1 MKAIQEISSL
11 RFIFI
16 IAIFLHHTLAYTGG
30 GYLGVEFFFILGGFV
45 MTLGYKDRVSGSA
58 FSYKSFIFR
67 RIAKY
72 YPLHWLCL
80 AAILILFLFTGEFGK
95 DKLGPLMLN
104 AALLQSWIPVK
115 KVYFSFNAPSW
126 YLSSMLF
133 LVAVFPVLLKGL
145 TAILKSKAWTI
156 VFLAALFSAYLA
168 LFATLKDE
176 YRHFG
181 LYINPLVRLVDYIL
195 GILSAFL
202 FLSLRDGQKVPASAA
217 VPLRILMYGSL
228 GVLILL
234 SIVLP
239 TRYLMCS
246 LIFAPLVC
254 ALLILVSLEPVGGRS
269 VFSWK
274 PLVFLGGFSFEIY
287 MIHGVC
293 LRYFDYLKNNFTEIN
308 EKLLYVPVYLAL
320 TLLLAIACRKLFVVP
335 VSRYLIGSD
344 GAR

>member
-16 IAIFLHHTLAYTGG
+16 IAIFLHHTIAYTGG

-45 MTLGYKDRVSGSA
+45 MTLGYKDRVLRSE
-58 FSYKSFIFR
+58 FSYKGFIFR

-80 AAILILFLFTGEFGK
+80 AAILTLMLLTGEFGK
-95 DKLGPLMLN
+95 NKVGPLFLN
-104 AALLQSWIPVK
+104 AALLQSWVPIK
-115 KVYFSFNAPSW
+115 SVYFSFNAPSW

-133 LVAVFPVLLKGL
+133 LVAVFPLLLKGIE
-145 TAILKSKAWTI
+145 AILKSKRWTA
-156 VFLAALFSAYLA
+156 VFLIALMGAYLV
-168 LFATLKDE
+168 LFVTLKDE
-176 YRHFG
+176 SRHFW
-181 LYINPLVRLVDYIL
+181 LYINPLVRLMDYIL
-195 GILSAFL
+195 GILSACL
-202 FLSLRDGQKVPASAA
+202 FLSLKGKIRGSSA
-217 VPLRILMYGSL
+217 VLLRILMYASL
-228 GVLILL
+228 ALLIFL
-234 SIVLP
+234 SIVLE

-254 ALLILVSLEPVGGRS
+254 VLLILVSLEPVGRRS

-293 LRYFDYLKNNFTEIN
+293 LRYFDFIKNNYIGIDD
-308 EKLLYVPVYLAL
+308 KLLYVPVYLLL
-320 TLLLAIACRKLFVVP
+320 TVLLAIACRKLFVVP
-335 VSRYLIGSD
+335 VSRYLLGTD

>member
-16 IAIFLHHTLAYTGG
+16 IAIFLHHTVSYTGG

-80 AAILILFLFTGEFGK
+80 AAILVLFMFTGEFGK
-95 DKLGPLMLN
+95 DRPGPLMLN

-133 LVAVFPVLLKGL
+133 LVAVFPVLLKGI
-145 TAILKSKAWTI
+145 TAILKSKLWTI
-156 VFLAALFSAYLA
+156 VFLAALFSAYMV
-168 LFATLKDE
+168 LFVTLKDE

-195 GILSAFL
+195 GILSAFI
-202 FLSLRDGQKVPASAA
+202 FLSLNNGQKVPASAA
-217 VPLRILMYGSL
+217 VPLRILMYGCL
-228 GVLILL
+228 GLLILL

-269 VFSWK
+269 VFSRK

>member
-16 IAIFLHHTLAYTGG
+16 IAIFLHHTIAYTGG
-30 GYLGVEFFFILGGFV
+30 GYLGVEFFFVLGGFV
-45 MTLGYKDRVSGSA
+45 MTLGYKDRVLGSE
-58 FSYKSFIFR
+58 FSYKGFIFR

-80 AAILILFLFTGEFGK
+80 AAILTLMLLTGEFGK
-95 DKLGPLMLN
+95 NKVGPLVLN
-104 AALLQSWIPVK
+104 AALMQSWVPIK
-115 KVYFSFNAPSW
+115 SVYFSFNAPSW

-133 LVAVFPVLLKGL
+133 LVAVFPLLLKGIE
-145 TAILKSKAWTI
+145 AILKSKRWTA
-156 VFLAALFSAYLA
+156 VFLTALLGAYLV
-168 LFATLKDE
+168 LFVTLRDE
-176 YRHFG
+176 SRHFW
-181 LYINPLVRLVDYIL
+181 LYINPLVRLMDYIL
-195 GILSAFL
+195 GILSAFI
-202 FLSLRDGQKVPASAA
+202 FLSLKGKIRGSSA
-217 VPLRILMYGSL
+217 VLLRILMYASL
-228 GVLILL
+228 ALLIFL
-234 SIVLP
+234 SIVLE

-254 ALLILVSLEPVGGRS
+254 VLLILVSLEPVGGRS

-293 LRYFDYLKNNFTEIN
+293 LRYFDFIKNNFIGIDD
-308 EKLLYVPVYLAL
+308 KLLYVPVYLLL
-320 TLLLAIACRKLFVVP
+320 TVLLAIACRKLFVVP
-335 VSRYLIGSD
+335 VSRYLLGTD